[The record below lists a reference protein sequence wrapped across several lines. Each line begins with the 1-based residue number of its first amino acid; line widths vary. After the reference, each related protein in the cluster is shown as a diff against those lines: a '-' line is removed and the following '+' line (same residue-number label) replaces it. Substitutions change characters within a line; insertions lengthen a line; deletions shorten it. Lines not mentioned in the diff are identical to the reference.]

1 MYQPKEAA
9 FNPPVLSF
17 SQSDG
22 STETLSV
29 MDVDE
34 PAEHQQLPLSDSN
47 LEGSSDKDSDQDDSS
62 SSERSDVQQSAHRDD
77 SSVCSEHSPGVGPDS
92 DELEPQLRS
101 LSMDSAYGTFSPES
115 LQRELQL
122 QLVQRE
128 GEEAEEGV
136 QEVELGEAETEE
148 EEEATRGS
156 QLSVVQFKPRR
167 RPPVQSRLK
176 CLQRLS
182 SFTLSRSED
191 NLLQRVHGD
200 NPVSRMHSLSSDSQE
215 SHSEDT
221 DMSSLAHSRSLSE
234 LRRRSLHCSED
245 CSSTKTL
252 SDKLGAGL
260 SRAEAV
266 HIHRAPAGLRE
277 ETQQVSSGH
286 SDPSCQCKASA
297 DSAEMPRKKRSPAQ
311 QHKKLTVAQLY
322 RIRTTLVLNS
332 TLTAS

>member
-1 MYQPKEAA
+1 
-9 FNPPVLSF
+9 
-17 SQSDG
+17 
-22 STETLSV
+22 

-34 PAEHQQLPLSDSN
+34 PAEHQHLPPSHSN
-47 LEGSSDKDSDQDDSS
+47 LEGSSDKDTDRDDSS

-77 SSVCSEHSPGVGPDS
+77 SSVSSEHSPGGGPDTDELDS
-92 DELEPQLRS
+92 EHSPGGAPDTDELEPQLRS
-101 LSMDSAYGTFSPES
+101 LSMDSAYGTLSPES

-122 QLVQRE
+122 QPVQSE

-136 QEVELGEAETEE
+136 QEVELGEAETEEE

-221 DMSSLAHSRSLSE
+221 DTSSPAHSRSLSS
-234 LRRRSLHCSED
+234 LRRSSLHCSED
-245 CSSTKTL
+245 CLSTKTL
-252 SDKLGAGL
+252 SDKLRASL
-260 SRAEAV
+260 SRPQAV
-266 HIHRAPAGLRE
+266 HVHRAPAGLRE
-277 ETQQVSSGH
+277 ETQQVS
-286 SDPSCQCKASA
+286 DRSCQSKASA
-297 DSAEMPRKKRSPAQ
+297 DSAEISRKKRRSPAQ
-311 QHKKLTVAQLY
+311 QHKKLTLAQLY